1 MRTRF
6 LSEKGNCPPI
16 LKGIVPFFTLT
27 RGVVPL
33 TIVWLTLATCTL
45 APAQERF
52 NRDPNLQKSS
62 ARVLKAFRAAVA
74 KPSESTVR
82 VQCDGKDAA
91 LGTVI
96 GPDGWILTKASELK
110 GKPICRLHDGRRLEA
125 RVVGIHE
132 PYDLAL
138 LKIDTAGLTA
148 VEWHD
153 SKSAAVGT
161 FVAAPGLEES
171 PVVVGVVSVA
181 ARAVTA
187 RDLPPSNNPASGYL
201 GVRLAEAAELG
212 ARISQVLPNSPAD
225 KAGLKVDDLFLTLA
239 ERTIQDVD
247 TLLDALGH
255 HKPGD
260 VVAIRVKRG
269 NEDVVLKATLDRQPT
284 GGRGGRG
291 DFQNRMGGELSQR
304 RNGFPTI
311 LQHDAAL
318 RPSDC
323 GGPLVDLDGKG
334 ICLNLAPAGRAQSYA
349 APTQAVLPLL
359 YDLMS
364 GKLAPKPSAPR
375 ELSPEDK
382 IAGARIAV
390 ERAEA
395 EKAAA
400 DKKLAEAKA
409 SLEKA
414 ESEARAAQK
423 SASK

>member
-1 MRTRF
+1 MKIRF
-6 LSEKGNCPPI
+6 
-16 LKGIVPFFTLT
+16 T
-27 RGVVPL
+27 RGAVPL
-33 TIVWLTLATCTL
+33 TVVCLSLAPFSL
-45 APAQERF
+45 APAQERL
-52 NRDPNLQKSS
+52 NRDPVLQKSS
-62 ARVLKAFRAAVA
+62 TGVLKAFRAAVA
-74 KPSESTVR
+74 KPSASTVR

-110 GKPICRLHDGRRLEA
+110 GKPVCRLRDGRRLEA

-138 LKIDTAGLTA
+138 LKIDTVALTA
-148 VEWHD
+148 VEWSD

-161 FVAAPGLEES
+161 WVAVAGLEDA

-187 RDLPPSNNPASGYL
+187 RDLPPSNNPAGGFL
-201 GVRLAEAAELG
+201 GIELAEAAEVG
-212 ARISQVLPNSPAD
+212 ARISRVTPNSPAD
-225 KAGLKVDDLFLTLA
+225 KAGLKVDDLFLSFA
-239 ERTIQDVD
+239 DRKIPDVD
-247 TLLDALGH
+247 SLLEALGH

-260 VVAIRVKRG
+260 VIAIRVKRG
-269 NEDVVLKATLDRQPT
+269 NEDVVLKATLDRRPT

-291 DFQNRMGGELSQR
+291 DFQNRMGGALSDR

-311 LQHDAAL
+311 LQHDAPL

-323 GGPLVDLDGKG
+323 GGPLVDLDGKVVG
-334 ICLNLAPAGRAQSYA
+334 INIARAGRTESYA

-359 YDLMS
+359 YDLVS
-364 GKLAPKPSAPR
+364 GKLAPKPSA
-375 ELSPEDK
+375 ETAAQALTPEDK
-382 IAGARIAV
+382 VAGTRAAV

-400 DKKLAEAKA
+400 EKKLAEARA

-414 ESEARAAQK
+414 EEELKAAQK